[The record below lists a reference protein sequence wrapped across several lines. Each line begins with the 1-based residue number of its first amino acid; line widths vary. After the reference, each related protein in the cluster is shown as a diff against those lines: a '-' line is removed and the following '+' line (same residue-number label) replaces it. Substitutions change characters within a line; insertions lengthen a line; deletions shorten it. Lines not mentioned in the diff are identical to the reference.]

1 MEKINPYLSIV
12 IPVFNEEKNLEELYR
27 RLTLTLDRI
36 GKSYEIIFTNDGSR
50 DRSSEILY
58 DLHVRKPDQIRVI
71 EFGSNFGQHMAIMA
85 AFERVRGEIVI
96 TLDADLQNPPE
107 EIAKLIIA
115 MEQGHDVVNTH
126 RENRQDSWFRRMISK
141 IHNKIRGWMIPKIKM
156 IDEGCML
163 RAYRRHIVDLMAST
177 GEANTFIPALALSYA
192 AHPTEIPVAH
202 EPRFAGKS
210 NYNFFG
216 LIRYNF
222 DLVTGF
228 SLFPLQ
234 IYTLLSLF
242 VISISFLSIILLS
255 VLRSPMIFHAMIF
268 FVLGIFLFGLGIIGE
283 YIGRIYLEVRKRPRF
298 VIRKILEKN

>member
-242 VISISFLSIILLS
+242 VISISFLSIFTMRIHHIMTLLHCDD
-255 VLRSPMIFHAMIF
+255 IFCSRNF
-268 FVLGIFLFGLGIIGE
+268 FIWAGN
-283 YIGRIYLEVRKRPRF
+283 YW
-298 VIRKILEKN
+298 